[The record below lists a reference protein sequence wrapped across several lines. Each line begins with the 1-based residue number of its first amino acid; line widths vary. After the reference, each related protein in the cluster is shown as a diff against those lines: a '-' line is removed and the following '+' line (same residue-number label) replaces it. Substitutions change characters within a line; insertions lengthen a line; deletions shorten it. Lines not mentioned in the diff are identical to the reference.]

1 MDQLVSY
8 LLCSDNVESD
18 MRNLRIL
25 RPKVSENEEAF
36 VFNLNVDS
44 EKVVKIHILYSVR
57 PTEAYIHHIILIT
70 QINFNHF

>member
-25 RPKVSENEEAF
+25 RPKVSENRAAF
-36 VFNLNVDS
+36 VLNLNIDS
-44 EKVVKIHILYSVR
+44 EKVLKIQVL
-57 PTEAYIHHIILIT
+57 
-70 QINFNHF
+70 